1 MTFRRVLTVS
11 LLLFVAASIV
21 TLVGKELAGKP
32 SPTGPAQG
40 ILPGTPPD
48 GRQLVAYYFTGRV
61 RCSSCRKI
69 EAVSRETIEKSFPKE
84 LACNRLRFLVV
95 NVDQPENRHFV
106 EEFQLES
113 SSLVLVEMQNGK
125 PLGWKNLPD
134 VWTLVEDDSKLEK
147 YVRDEVASRLERI

>member
-1 MTFRRVLTVS
+1 MTYRRALTVS
-11 LLLFVAASIV
+11 LLLFVAVSIV
-21 TLVGKELAGKP
+21 TLVGKELASKP
-32 SPTGPAQG
+32 SPTDSASG
-40 ILPGTPPD
+40 ILPGTPLN

-69 EAVSRETIEKSFPKE
+69 EAVSRETIEKSFSKE
-84 LACNRLRFLVV
+84 LADNRLRFLVV

-113 SSLVLVEMQNGK
+113 SSLVLVEMWDGK
-125 PLGWKNLPD
+125 PAHWKNLPD

>member
-69 EAVSRETIEKSFPKE
+69 EAVSRETIEKSFPEE

>member
-1 MTFRRVLTVS
+1 VTFRRTLTIS
-11 LLLFVAASIV
+11 LLLFVAVSIV
-21 TLVGKELAGKP
+21 TLVGKELAGNP
-32 SPTGPAQG
+32 SPTGSAPG
-40 ILPGTPPD
+40 ILPGIPPD

-95 NVDQPENRHFV
+95 NVDQPVHRHFV
-106 EEFQLES
+106 EEYQLES
-113 SSLVLVEMQNGK
+113 SSLVLVEMHNGK
-125 PLGWKNLPD
+125 PLEWKNLPD
-134 VWTLVEDDSKLEK
+134 IWTLVEEDSKLEK

>member
-32 SPTGPAQG
+32 SPTGSAPG

-106 EEFQLES
+106 EEFRLES
-113 SSLVLVEMQNGK
+113 SSLLLVEMHNGK
-125 PLGWKNLPD
+125 LLEWKNLSD
-134 VWTLVEDDSKLEK
+134 VWILVEDDSKLEK
-147 YVRDEVASRLERI
+147 YVRDEVASLLERI

>member
-1 MTFRRVLTVS
+1 MTSRRVLTVS
-11 LLLFVAASIV
+11 LLLFVAVSIV

-32 SPTGPAQG
+32 SPTGSVPG
-40 ILPGTPPD
+40 ILPGPPPV
-48 GRQLVAYYFTGRV
+48 GRQLVAYYFTGKV

-84 LACNRLRFLVV
+84 LARNRLRFLVV

-106 EEFQLES
+106 EEFQLDS
-113 SSLVLVEMQNGK
+113 SSLVLVEMRNGK
-125 PLGWKNLPD
+125 PLEWKNLSD
-134 VWTLVEDDSKLEK
+134 VWALVEDDSMLEK